1 MNINLI
7 SKTSLFRG
15 CSEEDMQKLS
25 EHLDFKTVK
34 YKKGMVI
41 YEDGEIVTNIGLV
54 LSGSVQ
60 IEHHDFFFF
69 ISILSIVNVGGVFA
83 EAYACIPNEPLIIN
97 VVANEDCEILFISV
111 PKLFDTCS
119 ACKVQTHL
127 IQNLIIIS
135 AQKNLHLSKRSLHT
149 SSKTIRGR
157 LLSYFSQL
165 ISEQG
170 SNKVVSPFDR
180 QQLADYL
187 NLDRIALSK
196 ELGKMKKDGLIEYHK
211 NTFEIMQ
218 PQSH

>member
-60 IEHHDFFFF
+60 IEHHDFWGNK
-69 ISILSIVNVGGVFA
+69 SILSIVNVGGVFA

-165 ISEQG
+165 ISEQV

-187 NLDRIALSK
+187 NLDRSALSK

>member
-60 IEHHDFFFF
+60 IEHHDFWGNK
-69 ISILSIVNVGGVFA
+69 SILNIVNVGGVFA

-97 VVANEDCEILFISV
+97 VVANENCEILFISV
-111 PKLFDTCS
+111 PKLFGTCS
-119 ACKVQTHL
+119 AYKAQTRL

-187 NLDRIALSK
+187 NLDRSALSK

-218 PQSH
+218 PQSR

>member
-15 CSEEDMQKLS
+15 CAEEDIQKLS

-60 IEHHDFFFF
+60 IEHHDFWGNK
-69 ISILSIVNVGGVFA
+69 SILSIVNVGGVFA

-119 ACKVQTHL
+119 ACKVQTRL

-187 NLDRIALSK
+187 NLDRSALSK
-196 ELGKMKKDGLIEYHK
+196 ELGKMKRDGVIEYHK

-218 PQSH
+218 PQSN

>member
-60 IEHHDFFFF
+60 IEHHDFWGNK
-69 ISILSIVNVGGVFA
+69 SILSIVNVGGVFA

-111 PKLFDTCS
+111 PK
-119 ACKVQTHL
+119 
-127 IQNLIIIS
+127 
-135 AQKNLHLSKRSLHT
+135 
-149 SSKTIRGR
+149 
-157 LLSYFSQL
+157 
-165 ISEQG
+165 
-170 SNKVVSPFDR
+170 
-180 QQLADYL
+180 
-187 NLDRIALSK
+187 
-196 ELGKMKKDGLIEYHK
+196 
-211 NTFEIMQ
+211 
-218 PQSH
+218 